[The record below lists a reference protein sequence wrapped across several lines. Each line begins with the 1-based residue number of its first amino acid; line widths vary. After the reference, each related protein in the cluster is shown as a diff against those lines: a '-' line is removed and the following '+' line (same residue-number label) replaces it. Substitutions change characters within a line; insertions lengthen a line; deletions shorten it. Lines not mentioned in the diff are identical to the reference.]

1 MPFQPAFFGPS
12 TTQFAPGYM
21 QQQAV
26 MAQPINGLVRVESIE
41 GAQMYPLPP
50 NSVSPP
56 LFLGSD
62 NVFFIKT
69 TDGGGAPTIKKYRFD
84 EEQEPAA
91 TTAPQGSVTKEE
103 FDSFKAEIM
112 EVLNGKH
119 PVSE

>member
-12 TTQFAPGYM
+12 TTQFAPNYM
-21 QQQAV
+21 QQQPV
-26 MAQPINGLVRVESIE
+26 MAQPFNGLVRVESVE
-41 GAQMYPLPP
+41 GAQMYPMPP

-62 NVFFIKT
+62 NVFYIKT

-84 EEQEPAA
+84 EEPDPSEASV
-91 TTAPQGSVTKEE
+91 PQGSVTKEE
-103 FDSFKAEIM
+103 FESFKEEIM

-119 PVSE
+119 AVSE